1 LENIFFCHNSIAEKL
16 QEYLQTHDYEQVV
29 WLTDTNTR
37 KHCLPLLEAVS
48 AGDLVLEIHEGETY
62 KNLQTC
68 QIVWQAMTQ
77 ANISRKALLA
87 NVGGGVVGD
96 LGGFCAATYKRG
108 IDFVQIPTTLL
119 AQVDASV
126 GGKLGIDF
134 EGYKNQ
140 IGVFAEPKAVF
151 IDTQFLQTLPENQL
165 RSGFAEII
173 KHCLIADKDMWNE
186 LLQKQRWQEN
196 DWQILTKHS
205 VEIKHDIVSRDFD
218 EKNLR
223 KLLNF
228 GHTIGHALESY
239 FLQTPQPLL
248 HGEAVAWGIVVETYI
263 SHKKGYLTKADYEE
277 VKYFIEKVFP
287 SKPPLN
293 DRAIEKIICLTEQDK
308 KNEYG
313 KRFFTLLAEIGTG
326 IFGVEVEEYEI
337 YEALVKL

>member
-1 LENIFFCHNSIAEKL
+1 LKNIFFCHNAIAKTL

-48 AGDLVLEIHEGETY
+48 AGDLVIEIPAGEIH

-108 IDFVQIPTTLL
+108 IDFIQIPTSLL

-134 EGYKNQ
+134 EGFKNQ

-186 LLQKQRWQEN
+186 LLEKPHWQEN
-196 DWQILTKHS
+196 DWQTLVKHS
-205 VEIKHDIVSRDFD
+205 VEIKYEIVSKDFT
-218 EKNLR
+218 EKNVR

-228 GHTIGHALESY
+228 GHTIGHALESC
-239 FLQTPQPLL
+239 FLQTPQTLL

-277 VKYFIEKVFP
+277 VKYFIEKVFQP
-287 SKPPLN
+287 KLLLN
-293 DRAIEKIICLTEQDK
+293 DATIEKIISLTEQDK
-308 KNEYG
+308 KNEQG
-313 KRFFTLLAEIGTG
+313 KRLFTLLAEIGVG

-337 YEALVKL
+337 YEALIKI